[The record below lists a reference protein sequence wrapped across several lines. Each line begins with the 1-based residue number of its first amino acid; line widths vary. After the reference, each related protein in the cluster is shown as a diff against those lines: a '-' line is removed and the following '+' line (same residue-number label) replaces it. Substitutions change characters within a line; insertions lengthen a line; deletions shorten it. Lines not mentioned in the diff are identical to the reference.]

1 MTHSTF
7 AHPYFGAF
15 MLFVIT
21 IAAFSATLWIQRY
34 LSNKLAS
41 KSREKLK
48 VSTYEC
54 GVIANRQQ
62 NRISTHYYLI
72 ALLFILFDVEI
83 IFMFPWAVNFKA
95 LGLFG
100 FVEMILFIALL
111 TLGFI
116 YAWRKGA
123 LLWQSL
129 K

>member
-1 MTHSTF
+1 
-7 AHPYFGAF
+7 

-21 IAAFSATLWIQRY
+21 FGAFGVTLWIQRI
-34 LSNKLAS
+34 LSNKIAS

-48 VSTYEC
+48 VSSYEC
-54 GVIANRQQ
+54 GVIPNRQQ

-83 IFMFPWAVNFKA
+83 IFMFPWAVNFRS

-100 FVEMILFIALL
+100 FAEMILFIALL
-111 TLGFI
+111 AIGFI

>member
-1 MTHSTF
+1 MLFIIT
-7 AHPYFGAF
+7 FGAF
-15 MLFVIT
+15 G
-21 IAAFSATLWIQRY
+21 ATLFLQRV

-48 VSTYEC
+48 TSSYEC
-54 GVIANRQQ
+54 GVIPNKQQ

-83 IFMFPWAVNFKA
+83 IFMFPWAVNFKP

-100 FVEMILFIALL
+100 FAEMILFIALL
-111 TLGFI
+111 AVGFI

-123 LLWQSL
+123 FSWQKL
-129 K
+129 

>member
-7 AHPYFGAF
+7 EYQYFGVF
-15 MLFVIT
+15 MLFVLT
-21 IAAFSATLWIQRY
+21 FVAFGATLWLQRY
-34 LSNKLAS
+34 LSNKMAS

-48 VSTYEC
+48 TSSYEC

-83 IFMFPWAVNFKA
+83 IFMFPWAVNFKV
-95 LGLFG
+95 LGMFG
-100 FVEMILFIALL
+100 FAEMILFIVLL
-111 TLGFI
+111 AVGFI

>member
-7 AHPYFGAF
+7 EYQYFGVF
-15 MLFVIT
+15 MLFVLT
-21 IAAFSATLWIQRY
+21 FVAFGATLWLQRY
-34 LSNKLAS
+34 LSNKMAS

-48 VSTYEC
+48 TSSYEC

-83 IFMFPWAVNFKA
+83 IFMFPWAVNFKT
-95 LGLFG
+95 LGMFG
-100 FVEMILFIALL
+100 FAEMILFIVLL
-111 TLGFI
+111 AVGFI

>member
-7 AHPYFGAF
+7 EYQYFGVF
-15 MLFVIT
+15 MLFVLT
-21 IAAFSATLWIQRY
+21 FVAFGATLWLQRY
-34 LSNKLAS
+34 LSNKMAS

-48 VSTYEC
+48 TSSYEC

-83 IFMFPWAVNFKA
+83 IFMFPWSVNFKT
-95 LGLFG
+95 LGMFG
-100 FVEMILFIALL
+100 FAEMILFIVLL
-111 TLGFI
+111 AVGFI

>member
-7 AHPYFGAF
+7 EYQYFGVF
-15 MLFVIT
+15 MLFVLT
-21 IAAFSATLWIQRY
+21 FVAFGATLWLQRF

-48 VSTYEC
+48 TSSYEC

-100 FVEMILFIALL
+100 FAEMILFIALL
-111 TLGFI
+111 AIGFI